1 MQKWTIGFGEN
12 WPYFLTSACVCVGL
26 ACVMTYSEVIYIYMY
41 VQYIFI
47 YDTWLFWC
55 CSARFLRYFL
65 VEQQTS
71 CGFSSEAMIRDK
83 WSSVKAK
90 TCREKRSQPGMEV
103 QKLKNQQKST
113 TWYSPCQVWMRIKN
127 WTLQNWL
134 QQIAGCPDKMW
145 HD

>member
-1 MQKWTIGFGEN
+1 MNHWIWGKLTLFSDKRMCLCRLGLCHDLFG
-12 WPYFLTSACVCVGL
+12 S
-26 ACVMTYSEVIYIYMY
+26 YIYMY

-134 QQIAGCPDKMW
+134 QQIAGCPNKL
-145 HD
+145 

>member
-1 MQKWTIGFGEN
+1 MNHWIWGKLTLFSDKRMCLCRLGLCHDLFG
-12 WPYFLTSACVCVGL
+12 S
-26 ACVMTYSEVIYIYMY
+26 YIYMY

-134 QQIAGCPDKMW
+134 QQIAGCPNKM
-145 HD
+145 